1 MGWLMRLLRGRRL
14 DRDLDRE
21 LQFHVDEEA
30 ARLRSDGV
38 PDVEARR
45 RALARFGGL
54 EPMKEYARDARGTR
68 WVRDV
73 GQDLRYAGRVMR
85 RHSAFTIA
93 AVLSLGLAIG
103 ANAAIFGVADALLLK
118 TLPVERPAELTFL
131 TRVRFDGP
139 FPLFSHPL
147 YGRLKASAP
156 SGGAA
161 AMTSGGRLQLA
172 AGGPAELVSGQLV
185 TGNWF
190 ELLGIPA
197 ASGRLLAPADEAAG
211 SRAPAAV
218 LSHRFWTRRFGA
230 SAATVGSSIRVNG
243 LPVTVIGVSPP
254 DFDGVFV
261 GERTDL
267 WLPVSLQPD
276 LTWRGN
282 ASTSD
287 EADDTRPWMPQEG
300 IAWLN
305 VMVRIPAPDRA
316 AAETRLAATFQQDV
330 ERRLESVSDDGQKAY
345 ARRAR
350 LELLP
355 GARGLSSLRDSFS
368 APLYVLMATAAIV
381 LLIGCANLAGLLLAR
396 GTARSREFAVR
407 LSLGARRGRIVR
419 QMLTESVALAGLG
432 GAAAVGIAMWGS
444 AGLLRLAS
452 ASGRGVPL
460 NVELDWRTL
469 AFTAGV
475 SVLAGLL
482 FGLTPA
488 LRLSRADLADAIR
501 PGARVTGDGRRAG
514 RIPFGRILV
523 AGQVALS
530 LTLLIGAVL
539 FLRTFANL
547 LGVPSGF
554 DHARIVSARF
564 DPRLAQIP
572 PEQLPALHERLLDE
586 ARQIPGVE
594 LVSLGLT
601 GAVTGAQR
609 ASSFVAAGQ
618 PQRRGQEGVAREEFV
633 GPDYFRL
640 MGMPIVRGRDFAPED
655 AVRKPRVVIINET
668 LARAYFGEADP
679 IGRRVGYQEPAEWEI
694 VGVVRDALFDGLRAT
709 PPRLVYHDLRSHP
722 EEPARNLY
730 VRVSGPAD
738 GAKAALAQAVA
749 RAEPGLAIREVV
761 TLDELLTR
769 TVSNER
775 LMSRLTG
782 AFSLLAVLVA
792 CVGLYGTISYSVARR
807 TSEIGVRIA
816 LGASPGRVMR
826 QVVGETAWL
835 VGAGAVAGI
844 GLAVVALRY
853 TETLLYGLS
862 PRDPV
867 TLIGSAVV
875 LAIVGLL
882 AGVIPARRAARVD
895 PLTALRLE

>member
-1 MGWLMRLLRGRRL
+1 MRWLMRLLRGTRL
-14 DRDLDRE
+14 DRELERE
-21 LQFHVDEEA
+21 LQFHVAEEA
-30 ARLRSDGV
+30 ARLQADGV
-38 PDVEARR
+38 PDAEARR
-45 RALARFGGL
+45 RALASFGGL

-68 WVRDV
+68 WVRDA

-103 ANAAIFGVADALLLK
+103 ANAAIFGVTDALLLK
-118 TLPVERPAELTFL
+118 TLPVERPAELVFL
-131 TRVRFDGP
+131 NRGGLDTS

-147 YGRLKASAP
+147 YGRLKDATP
-156 SGGAA
+156 TGRAA
-161 AMTSGGRLQLA
+161 AMTTGARLQLS
-172 AGGPAELVSGQLV
+172 AGGPAELVTGQLLS
-185 TGNWF
+185 GNWF
-190 ELLGIPA
+190 DVLGVEP
-197 ASGRLLAPADEAAG
+197 ASGRLLTPADETAG

-230 SAATVGSSIRVNG
+230 SADSVGSSIRVNG
-243 LPVTVIGVSPP
+243 LPVTVVGVAPP

-261 GERTDL
+261 GERMDV
-267 WLPVSLQPD
+267 WLPVSLQHD

-282 ASTSD
+282 ASTD
-287 EADDTRPWMPQEG
+287 DADDTQPWMPQEG

-305 VMVRIPAPDRA
+305 VLVRIPRPDRA
-316 AAETRLAATFQQDV
+316 AAEARLETTFQQDV
-330 ERRLESVSDDGQKAY
+330 ERRAASLTEEQKAY

-350 LELLP
+350 LELVS
-355 GARGLSSLRDSFS
+355 GARGVSSLRENFS
-368 APLYVLMATAAIV
+368 GPLYVLMATAAIV
-381 LLIGCANLAGLLLAR
+381 LLIGCANLASLLLAR
-396 GTARSREFAVR
+396 GTSRSREFALR
-407 LSLGARRGRIVR
+407 LSLGARRGRLVR
-419 QMLTESVALAGLG
+419 QMLTESVALACLG

-444 AGLLRLAS
+444 AALLRLAS

-460 NVELDWRTL
+460 NVELDWRLL

-475 SVLAGLL
+475 SVLTGLA

-488 LRLSRADLADAIR
+488 LRLSRADLAETIR
-501 PGARVTGDGRRAG
+501 PGGRVAGDVRRANA
-514 RIPFGRILV
+514 IPVGRILV

-539 FLRTFANL
+539 FLRTFGNL
-547 LGVPSGF
+547 LGVQSGF
-554 DHARIVSARF
+554 DHSRIVSARF

-572 PEQLPALHERLLDE
+572 PEMFPALHERLIAE
-586 ARQIPGVE
+586 ARQIPGAE
-594 LVSLGLT
+594 LVSLGMT
-601 GAVTGAQR
+601 GAVTGSQR
-609 ASSFVAAGQ
+609 TSSFVAAGQ
-618 PQRRGQEGVAREEFV
+618 PQRRGREGTAREEFV

-655 AVRKPRVVIINET
+655 AARKPGVVIINET

-679 IGRRVGYQEPAEWEI
+679 IGQRVGYQEPAEWEI
-694 VGVVRDALFDGLRAT
+694 VGVVRDALIDGLRVA
-709 PPRLVYHDLRSHP
+709 PPRLLFHELRSRP
-722 EEPARNLY
+722 GEPARNLY
-730 VRVSGPAD
+730 VRVSGPSA
-738 GAKAALAQAVA
+738 GVKAALEQAVA

-761 TLDELLTR
+761 TLDELMTR

-792 CVGLYGTISYSVARR
+792 CAGLYGTISYSVARR
-807 TSEIGVRIA
+807 TGEIGVRIA

-826 QVVGETAWL
+826 QVLGETAWL
-835 VGAGAVAGI
+835 VGLGAVVGV

-862 PRDPV
+862 PRDPA

-875 LAIVGLL
+875 LATVGLL